1 MRVFEELL
9 FLLAIGLMLLAAL
22 VEIINGGM

>member
-9 FLLAIGLMLLAAL
+9 FLLAIGLMLLATL